1 MSNRIKIFS
10 KIIIVVFIWLI
21 IAKLLLDAGLLT
33 ADVQNL
39 KDIVYKYEDLAEI
52 IFVLISTFRVI
63 TFIPSTI
70 FIILGGLV
78 FGPIE
83 GFILSMCAMVFSET
97 IIYLIGKYFRNTR
110 LKEHIYKKHTNIV
123 KMVDEF
129 NYIIL
134 AIGVLTPITNTD
146 LFCLVSSFMGLKY
159 IKYILTIIIANIPLM
174 LIYSYI
180 GSGVKNSSYGI
191 VIPILILIPIL
202 IYSYYKYKGMKNKL
216 KYD

>member
-21 IAKLLLDAGLLT
+21 IAKLLLDAGLMT
-33 ADVQNL
+33 TDVQNL
-39 KDIVYKYEDLAEI
+39 KAFVYKYEAYAEI
-52 IFVLISTFRVI
+52 IFVLISTLRVI

-97 IIYLIGKYFRNTR
+97 IIYLIGKYLRNSR
-110 LKEHIYKKHTNIV
+110 LKEHIYKKYTSIV

-159 IKYILTIIIANIPLM
+159 LKYILTIIIANIPLM

-180 GSGVKNSSYGI
+180 GSGVTNSSYSI
-191 VIPILILIPIL
+191 VIPVLILIPIL
-202 IYSYYKYKGMKNKL
+202 IYSYYKYKGMKDKL
-216 KYD
+216 KYE